1 MVSGYYVSP
10 GCHENVLQ
18 WLWPSLV
25 ILDLMGL
32 HGDSAM
38 LNNRM
43 GPLGEPPLEWGTSVP
58 DAHVIWTLP
67 AITAD
72 SQSYPGRLLPS
83 WLSGRWSE
91 SI

>member
-1 MVSGYYVSP
+1 MYHRAATRMCCSGF
-10 GCHENVLQ
+10 G
-18 WLWPSLV
+18 PSLV

-32 HGDSAM
+32 HDDSAT

-43 GPLGEPPLEWGTSVP
+43 GPLGEPPLERGTSVP

-67 AITAD
+67 AVTAD
-72 SQSYPGRLLPS
+72 SQSYHGRLLPS

-91 SI
+91 LI